1 MQREVRLRHRADFD
15 RVRSQG
21 RAWYHPLVT
30 ISVAPNLL
38 PHNRYGFITS
48 RRLGN
53 AVVRNRVRR
62 VLREVVRHAA
72 PRLKVGF
79 DITFVA
85 RNEIVTQPY
94 NRVNDTLEEL
104 FRRANLWQEEG
115 K

>member
-1 MQREVRLRHRADFD
+1 MQRERRLRRSADFE

-21 RAWYHPLVT
+21 RSWYHPLVT
-30 ISVAPNLL
+30 LSVAPNLL
-38 PHNRYGFITS
+38 PHNRYGFIAS

-53 AVVRNRVRR
+53 AVMRNRVRR
-62 VLREVVRHAA
+62 VLREVVRQTEA
-72 PRLKVGF
+72 RLKIGF

-94 NRVNDTLEEL
+94 NRVNDALEEL
-104 FRRANLWQEEG
+104 FKRAHLWQEEG